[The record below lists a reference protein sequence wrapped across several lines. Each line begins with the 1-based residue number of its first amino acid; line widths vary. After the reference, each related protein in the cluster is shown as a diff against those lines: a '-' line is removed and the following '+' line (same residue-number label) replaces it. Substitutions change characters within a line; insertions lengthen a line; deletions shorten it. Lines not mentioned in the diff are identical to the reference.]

1 LFDRYDQALDAK
13 MATMVGVASPSRPI
27 LRTPV
32 IIAALCFFAVLVC
45 FALIE
50 PGLPRIFCAIL
61 AGVLVSNCLTRLKLE
76 HSIVQSHSESLG
88 TVSNHKR
95 LGIKR
100 GAVIDYSFLSADSK
114 THFGTVHGDT
124 ALPHKGQTFVV
135 VYSLAEPSLSLPLF
149 SFWFY
154 RFAFEVPETDAQ
166 SSL

>member
-1 LFDRYDQALDAK
+1 MFDRYDQALEAK
-13 MATMVGVASPSRPI
+13 MGTMVGASRPV

-32 IIAALCFFAVLVC
+32 ILAALCFFAVLVC
-45 FALIE
+45 FAFIE
-50 PGLPRIFCAIL
+50 RGLPRIFCAIF
-61 AGVLVSNCLTRLKLE
+61 AGVLVWNCLRRLKLE
-76 HSIVQSHSESLG
+76 HSIVQSHSESIG
-88 TVSNHKR
+88 TVSNHQR
-95 LGIKR
+95 LGMKR
-100 GAVIDYSFLSADSK
+100 GATIDYSFLSADNK

-124 ALPHKGQTFVV
+124 ALPHAGQTFVV